1 LTNGNKE
8 KKWVSDIVGDDY
20 KKWNKEFVVLDCGT
34 GCGKSYFC
42 INVLGTYAKENNKK
56 ILYLCNRRKLRQQI
70 YDSVKKIH
78 LLDTIYVTS
87 YQSLQKKIQ
96 KEKQPPRYDYI
107 VADECHYFTTD
118 ALFND
123 YTDVSYNYIMQ
134 QKESVVIFVSAT
146 AKTFFSSLKREQLVP
161 SENVYQIEKSY
172 SYVDVL
178 YFYKKDELTSIIDD
192 ILSQTSYEKIVV
204 FCNAKERMKEMHTY
218 YKDMAEYYCS
228 NNADMELK
236 EICGYDANTKR
247 VKECVVNHTFSKRI
261 LFTTKVLDN
270 GIDLKDQ
277 NIKHIFSEIFDVD
290 CTIQALGRKRSLHE
304 KDTCTFYIREFPA
317 KAIQGFLNINNSQLK
332 PVDMFNKDYK
342 KFYEEYGNGQQRK
355 KLNNN
360 RIFYSYF
367 SKEKDMSKIKVNKCR
382 YDKYKRDNIVLR
394 QMKEW
399 GYLVVLNHYLGQ
411 ELSSKSKF
419 IEVDVKCID
428 KFMEYLS
435 SIEGKMLFHEDKEKI
450 KAEFESVGVK
460 LRYTGINTFNGAL
473 EDLYK
478 GIYSC
483 RFYNKTIEGK
493 VFVDTRRKLE
503 TGHDNPNHYK
513 KYWILENRKT
523 D

>member
-1 LTNGNKE
+1 MTNGSKE

-20 KKWNKEFVVLDCGT
+20 KNWNKEFVVLDCGT

-87 YQSLQKKIQ
+87 YQSLQKKLQ
-96 KEKQPPRYDYI
+96 KEKQPPKYDYI

-146 AKTFFSSLKREQLVP
+146 AKTFFSSLKNEQRI
-161 SENVYQIEKSY
+161 SDKNIYQIEKSY
-172 SYVDVL
+172 SYVDIL
-178 YFYKKDELTSIIDD
+178 YYYQKDELTSIIDD
-192 ILSQTSYEKIVV
+192 ILSRTSYEKIVV
-204 FCNAKERMKEMHTY
+204 FCNSEQRMKEMHTY
-218 YKDMAEYYCS
+218 YKDKADYYCS
-228 NNADMELK
+228 NNADIKLK
-236 EICGYDANTKR
+236 EICGYDPKTKK
-247 VKECVVNHTFSKRI
+247 VKECVINHTFSKRI

-277 NIKHIFSEIFDVD
+277 NIKYLFSEIFDVD
-290 CTIQALGRKRSLHE
+290 GTIQALGRKRSLHE
-304 KDTCTFYIREFPA
+304 KDTCTFYIREFPS
-317 KAIQGFLNINNSQLK
+317 KAIQGFLNMNNSQLK
-332 PVDMFNKDYK
+332 PVDMFNQDYK
-342 KFYEEYGNGQQRK
+342 KFYEEYGNGKQRK

-399 GYLVVLNHYLGQ
+399 GYPVVLNYYLGQ

-419 IEVDVKCID
+419 VEVDVKCID
-428 KFMEYLS
+428 VFLEYLKD
-435 SIEGKMLFHEDKEKI
+435 IEGKMLFYEDKEKI

-478 GIYSC
+478 DLYLC
-483 RFYNKTIEGK
+483 RFYNKTTEGK

-503 TGHDNPNHYK
+503 TGHDNPNLYK